1 MKLENLS
8 GNLTLKLNNIENKV
22 LKKALLELK
31 FNNSKLSTTKK
42 IFYLSNFAI
51 LEVSDYEYLA
61 NNDEILQMNA
71 KLKITNK
78 EKFNRFLFNYNKDRI
93 VSENLFFT
101 YQFNSSTK
109 NSFISQISNSGF
121 LNRNQFYKFKNLQQ
135 LKNLLKDDKVF
146 ILE

>member
-22 LKKALLELK
+22 LKKGLLELK

-51 LEVSDYEYLA
+51 LEVSDYEYLK

-71 KLKITNK
+71 KLKINILK

-101 YQFNSSTK
+101 YQFNSNTK
-109 NSFISQISNSGF
+109 NSFISQISNKGF
-121 LNRNQFYKFKNLQQ
+121 LNRNQFYKFKNFS
-135 LKNLLKDDKVF
+135 N
-146 ILE
+146 